1 MTDELKAFRG
11 ELATPS
17 PLAAA
22 RARRRLGAAVAAERD
37 ARRPRRPAWRTNA
50 ALAAAVLTL
59 AALVS
64 ATAGLLGHGDS
75 TRATRAGSAAPDID
89 RFFAP
94 RAGIPDGRLAFA
106 PPEGKDAGT
115 RPRFDTGGWSEC
127 GTDGCY
133 LQL

>member
-22 RARRRLGAAVAAERD
+22 RARRCLGAALAAERD
-37 ARRPRRPAWRTNA
+37 ARRARRPAWRVAAILVAA
-50 ALAAAVLTL
+50 ALCF

-64 ATAGLLGHGDS
+64 ATAGLLGHEDA
-75 TRATRAGSAAPDID
+75 TRATRAGSPAPDVS
-89 RFFAP
+89 RSFAP

-115 RPRFDTGGWSEC
+115 RPRFDSGGWSEC
-127 GTDGCY
+127 GNDGCY